1 MRGQEQQQDFCG
13 KRNLYSVQTL
23 SREYLY
29 GVRGEERT
37 DHMHGL
43 GGSLLW
49 SFSSASDEIL

>member
-1 MRGQEQQQDFCG
+1 MRRQEKQQDFCG

-29 GVRGEERT
+29 GVRAEERT
-37 DHMHGL
+37 DHIRGL
-43 GGSLLW
+43 GGSLLR